1 MKYNEYDELPDKTLL
16 EQLVVNEQDPASIHY
31 KRVLNYPKMRYKV
44 ILFNVLGF
52 LIVITLIVI
61 AMWYLT
67 NNVLVT
73 VLVPISVG
81 LIYLFI
87 RLSSIL
93 IFFVECY
100 QLLAPEKTRMKC
112 RFEPSC
118 SQYMILAIRK
128 YGAIKGLI
136 KGLKRLKR
144 CGYPNG
150 GYDMP

>member
-1 MKYNEYDELPDKTLL
+1 MNNNLFDELPDKKLL
-16 EQLVVNEQDPASIHY
+16 EQLVANEQDPASIHY
-31 KRVLNYPKMRYKV
+31 KRVLDYPKIRWKA
-44 ILFNVLGF
+44 ILLNVLGF
-52 LIVITLIVI
+52 LIAITLLVL
-61 AMWYLT
+61 ALWFFT
-67 NNVLVT
+67 KDVLVT

-81 LIYLFI
+81 LVYLFI

-93 IFFVECY
+93 IFIVECY
-100 QLLAPEKTRMKC
+100 QLLAPTKTRMKC

-118 SQYMILAIRK
+118 SQYMILAIKK

-136 KGLKRLKR
+136 KGIKRLKR